1 MTLRNLFLLFLAGL
15 AVGCG
20 SDGADDEDP
29 ATTAFDRTT
38 LLTHWADNVIL
49 PAYQDYATATLEL
62 NAAAE
67 AYAAAPQADE
77 LSALESAFETAYLS
91 WQRASPFL
99 TGPAEDVRL
108 LEQTNVYPTDTAR
121 LLAEPEANLELPSN
135 ADLQGFPALDYLL
148 YGTSGPSPY
157 AEAIVRRTARL
168 ASLATQVRDA
178 WAGDYR
184 DRYVAAAGSNASAS
198 VDRTVNDFIFWY
210 EKHLR
215 AGKVGLPA
223 GVFSSTPDPALA
235 EAPYHGALSR
245 RLFQAGLM
253 AARNFFTSDPGLQ
266 RYLDELGVERDGQLL
281 SQRITANFDMADA
294 IASGF
299 NDDLATQVRADNTA
313 MLQLYDLLQRN
324 VILLKVD
331 MLQALNIN
339 VDYVDADGD

>member
-1 MTLRNLFLLFLAGL
+1 MTLRNLFLLFLVGL
-15 AVGCG
+15 VVGCG
-20 SDGADDEDP
+20 SDGMDDEEP
-29 ATTAFDRTT
+29 ANAAFDRTA

-67 AYAAAPQADE
+67 AYAAAPAAAE
-77 LSALESAFETAYLS
+77 LTALQNAFEAAYLS

-121 LLAEPEANLELPSN
+121 LLEEPDANLELPAN
-135 ADLQGFPALDYLL
+135 ADLQGFPAIDYLL
-148 YGTSGPSPY
+148 YGTRGPSPHSDG
-157 AEAIVRRTARL
+157 IVRRTARL

-184 DRYVAAAGSNASAS
+184 DRYVAAAGSNATAS
-198 VDRTVNDFIFWY
+198 VDRTVNDYIFWY

-223 GVFSSTPDPALA
+223 GVFSSSPDPALA

-245 RLFQAGLM
+245 RLFQAGLR
-253 AARNFFTSDPGLQ
+253 AARDFFTTDPGLQ

-281 SQRITANFDMADA
+281 SQRVTANFDMAGA
-294 IASGF
+294 IASGL
-299 NDDLATQVRADNTA
+299 NDDLGDQVRADNTA

>member
-1 MTLRNLFLLFLAGL
+1 MTFRTLFLLLLAGF

-20 SDGADDEDP
+20 NDGVDDEAP
-29 ATTAFDRTT
+29 ATAGFDRAS
-38 LLTHWADNVIL
+38 LLAHWADNVIL

-67 AYAAAPQADE
+67 AYAAAPEAAE
-77 LSALESAFETAYLS
+77 LSALRSAFETAYLN

-121 LLAEPEANLELPSN
+121 LVAEPEANLGLPAN
-135 ADLQGFPALDYLL
+135 ADLQGLPALDYLL
-148 YGTSGPSPY
+148 YGTRAPAQY
-157 AEAIVRRTARL
+157 TEAIVRRTNRL
-168 ASLATQVRDA
+168 SALATEVRDA
-178 WAGDYR
+178 WAGEYR
-184 DRYVAAAGSNASAS
+184 DRYVAATGSNATAS

-223 GVFSSTPDPALA
+223 GVFSSAPDPALA

-245 RLFQAGLM
+245 RLFLAGLA
-253 AARNFFTSDPGLQ
+253 AARDFFTADPGLQ

-281 SQRITANFDMADA
+281 SRRITANFDAADGV
-294 IASGF
+294 ASGF
-299 NDDLATQVRADNTA
+299 QDDLATQVRTDNAA